1 MCGISGY
8 VDMQNG
14 IKTSLLKEMTDII
27 RHRGP
32 DDEGFA
38 LIHENGEIQFAA
50 GKDTISDMRS
60 KQTEITEIREGESF
74 FLVLGIEGCQFWIF
88 HLMAISR

>member
-8 VDMQNG
+8 VDIQNG
-14 IKTSLLKEMTDII
+14 IKTWLLKEMTDII

-38 LIHENGEIQFAA
+38 LIHENGEMQFAA
-50 GKDTISDMRS
+50 GRDTISAMRS
-60 KQTEITEIREGESF
+60 MLVDIAEIKEEDSF
-74 FLVLGIEGCQFWIF
+74 WDWGIEDCQFWIYQ
-88 HLMAISR
+88 LMDISR